1 MTWSWVI
8 HTTRESWHLK
18 ELSNLER
25 NCSQE
30 RGSDLWRLQG
40 HLTAQQDFV
49 LLPVFLLEPVKY
61 NSKPGLPADTPI
73 TMPLPLNYASHLGYS
88 IALCK
93 ATFLPACGYL
103 GAGALVGLGVC
114 VPGVDGPGMRRE
126 RGELG
131 CLLRMPEQKWCPD
144 TSPALFIPCC
154 LSSQVSGRM
163 LRMQKS
169 VRNSTAVKNATI
181 HWAQLSITRASGYRD
196 QKKSF

>member
-1 MTWSWVI
+1 MKITGSFNSTARLSSPACFPSRTSKVQQQAWSACR
-8 HTTRESWHLK
+8 HPH
-18 ELSNLER
+18 
-25 NCSQE
+25 
-30 RGSDLWRLQG
+30 RL
-40 HLTAQQDFV
+40 
-49 LLPVFLLEPVKY
+49 
-61 NSKPGLPADTPI
+61 
-73 TMPLPLNYASHLGYS
+73 MPLPLNYASHLGYS
-88 IALCK
+88 IALCQ

-103 GAGALVGLGVC
+103 GAGALVGFGVC

-181 HWAQLSITRASGYRD
+181 H
-196 QKKSF
+196 